1 MEQKKS
7 RKADLEG
14 KRNTFFLIGLV
25 ITLGAVFMAFEWKSK
40 PKKIEFSGGTPV
52 FYVEELS
59 SPLIRE
65 HKEIPKP
72 PKPLIVEKIN
82 IVGNDEDI
90 LKDFDIAP
98 SDPTEYEPIDFPDFV
113 KATTDEPEE
122 EIFPNFIDEPAEF
135 PGGER
140 ALYRY
145 ISEHVKYPIIAQEN
159 GIEGKVY
166 VQFVVDEK
174 GNIINAHV
182 SRSGD
187 PSLDTEA
194 LRVIQSLPTFKP
206 GRQAGKFVKV
216 YYTAVINFQ
225 LQ

>member
-1 MEQKKS
+1 M
-7 RKADLEG
+7 EG

-25 ITLGAVFMAFEWKSK
+25 ITLGLVFMAFEWKSK
-40 PKKIEFSGGTPV
+40 PKKNELSGGTLV
-52 FYVEELS
+52 YVVEELQA
-59 SPLIRE
+59 PVIRE
-65 HKEIPKP
+65 HKEISKP
-72 PKPLIVEKIN
+72 PKPVVVEKIN
-82 IVGNDEDI
+82 IVGDGVDI
-90 LKDFDIAP
+90 LKELNIEP
-98 SDPTEYEPIDFPDFV
+98 SDPTEYVPIDFPEIAKV
-113 KATTDEPEE
+113 TTKEQEE

-159 GIEGKVY
+159 GVEGKVY
-166 VQFVVDEK
+166 VQYVVDEK
-174 GNIINAHV
+174 GNIVNAHV

-187 PSLDTEA
+187 PLLDAEA
-194 LRVIQSLPTFKP
+194 LRVIQGLPTFKP

>member
-14 KRNTFFLIGLV
+14 KRNTFFLVGLV
-25 ITLGAVFMAFEWKSK
+25 LSLGLVLMAFEWSAK
-40 PKKIEFSGGTPV
+40 PQKAILSGGIPV
-52 FYVEELS
+52 DIAEDVYI
-59 SPLIRE
+59 PNTRE
-65 HKEIPKP
+65 HKETPPP
-72 PKPLIVEKIN
+72 PKIKPIEEFIIVDNTIDVGDPAFEETEPL
-82 IVGNDEDI
+82 DEI
-90 LKDFDIAP
+90 
-98 SDPTEYEPIDFPDFV
+98 PIDLPMFTDG
-113 KATTDEPEE
+113 ATKEPEE
-122 EIFPNFIDEPAEF
+122 QIFVNNIQIPAEF

-145 ISEHVKYPIIAQEN
+145 ISDHVKYPAVAQEN

-174 GNIINAHV
+174 GNIVNAHV
-182 SRSGD
+182 TRQGD
-187 PSLDTEA
+187 FSLDAEA
-194 LRVIQSLPTFKP
+194 LRVINSLPRFKP
-206 GRQAGKFVKV
+206 GMQAGKYVKV